1 MQPNRHILIHLDGR
15 RPTRTVA
22 VSLER
27 CVVMIHRY
35 TPDGF
40 YDSSEVIDR
49 LPTPAEARE
58 ALCQAH
64 LSDHFAGLSQGDRAD
79 IIRRLALIAVGDAPP
94 REHRTR

>member
-1 MQPNRHILIHLDGR
+1 MQPNRHILINLDGR

-22 VSLER
+22 VSSVR
-27 CVVMIHRY
+27 CVIMVHHY

-94 REHRTR
+94 GEYCTR

>member
-58 ALCQAH
+58 ALCLAH

-94 REHRTR
+94 GEHRTR

>member
-22 VSLER
+22 ISLER
-27 CVVMIHRY
+27 CVVMTHRY
-35 TPDGF
+35 TPDGL

-58 ALCQAH
+58 ALCLAH
-64 LSDHFAGLSQGDRAD
+64 LSDRFAGLSRDDRANVLW
-79 IIRRLALIAVGDAPP
+79 RLALIAVGDAPP
-94 REHRTR
+94 SEHRTW